1 MKYYNEFERRPKFVF
16 IWMLIMGSVIVIAA
30 WMLKTFV
37 FA

>member
-1 MKYYNEFERRPKFVF
+1 MKYYNEFERRPKFVL
-16 IWMLIMGSVIVIAA
+16 IWMLIMGSVIVTVA